1 MVNALILDDDI
12 LDLEGM
18 KLLIDWEQLG
28 FQQLFCAASTA
39 QARRIVQTET
49 IDIALCDIELQEE
62 SGLDFVQW
70 MADQKVGA
78 VVIFV
83 TSHAKFDYASR
94 ALKLQARDYLLKPVS
109 SEGLEA
115 SLRSAIAYRQLLA
128 VQRQAP
134 QQMPAPAADEDE
146 VVAQVKAYIHT
157 HLRGT
162 ISRTDIARK
171 VYLHPD
177 YLSHIFRDRTGT
189 TLSDF
194 ILQERVEQAKRLLE
208 ANQLSITEIGETV
221 GFSNSSY
228 FGKMFRKYVG
238 CTPKDYR
245 RQSRKEG
252 GEV

>member
-1 MVNALILDDDI
+1 MNALILDDDI

-18 KLLIDWEQLG
+18 KLLVDWEQLG
-28 FQQLFCAASTA
+28 FQQIFCAASAA

-49 IDIALCDIELQEE
+49 IDIALCDIELPEE

-109 SEGLEA
+109 SEGLAA
-115 SLRSAIAYRQLLA
+115 SLSSAIAYRRLLDA
-128 VQRQAP
+128 QHQASRQ
-134 QQMPAPAADEDE
+134 PAPAADEDE
-146 VVAQVKAYIHT
+146 VVAQVKAYVHT
-157 HLRGT
+157 HLRET

-177 YLSHIFRDRTGT
+177 YLSHIFHDRTGT

-208 ANQLSITEIGETV
+208 ANQLSITEVGETV

-245 RQSRKEG
+245 RQSREEG
-252 GEV
+252 GAV

>member
-1 MVNALILDDDI
+1 MNALILDDDI

-18 KLLIDWEQLG
+18 KILVDWEHLG
-28 FQQLFCAASTA
+28 IQQVFCASSTA
-39 QARRIVQTET
+39 QARRIVQSET
-49 IDIALCDIELQEE
+49 VDIALCDIELPEE

-70 MADQKVGA
+70 MADQNVGA

-109 SEGLEA
+109 CEALES
-115 SLRSAIAYRQLLA
+115 SLIKAIAYRRLLGAQRRESQHTSDLPTNEDA
-128 VQRQAP
+128 VVTQA
-134 QQMPAPAADEDE
+134 
-146 VVAQVKAYIHT
+146 KTYIQE
-157 HLRGT
+157 HLGEN
-162 ISRTDIARK
+162 ISRADIAKK

-177 YLSHIFRDRTGT
+177 YLSHIFRDRTGA
-189 TLSDF
+189 TLSDY
-194 ILQERVEQAKRLLE
+194 ILQERVRWAKELLTVG
-208 ANQLSITEIGETV
+208 QMSITEIGEMV

-245 RQSRKEG
+245 RQSRKER
-252 GEV
+252 GEI

>member
-1 MVNALILDDDI
+1 MMNALILDDDI

-18 KLLIDWEQLG
+18 KLLVDWEQLG
-28 FQQLFCAASTA
+28 IQQIFCATSTA
-39 QARRIVQTET
+39 QARRIAQTET
-49 IDIALCDIELQEE
+49 VDIALCDIELPEE

-109 SEGLEA
+109 GEMLEV
-115 SLRSAIAYRQLLA
+115 SLSSAIAYRRLLDT
-128 VQRQAP
+128 QHRNP
-134 QQMPAPAADEDE
+134 KQMPAPATDEDE
-146 VVAQVKAYIHT
+146 VVAQAKAYIRA
-157 HLRGT
+157 HLRES

-177 YLSHIFRDRTGT
+177 YLSHIFHDRTGT

-194 ILQERVEQAKRLLE
+194 ILQERVAQAKQLLE
-208 ANQLSITEIGETV
+208 ANQMSITEIGEAV

-245 RQSRKEG
+245 RQSRKERG
-252 GEV
+252 AV